1 MEGASLGAM
10 KHRFSRPL
18 GSAAVLLLAVQAC
31 SGGDDTSAAGGTT
44 SAAGG
49 TSSSSTSTTTPP
61 TTTSTPGSGGST
73 DLPDK
78 FTVTGVVTDG
88 SAPVAG
94 AIVMQAGG
102 SPDFTTG
109 PDGAFSIELT
119 NDIPGT
125 PTVVAAKIG
134 YRSAGAEF
142 LVLPDGPTELILL
155 AVNPPDNPGY
165 KFEPPGT
172 GDPAIDN
179 STAVCGHCHTTFVAQ
194 YRTSAHAKA
203 TKDPLVQD
211 LYAGVSE
218 GPMSQAECALRGGEL
233 RAGLVPGTESD
244 VTDKCYAGGGVL
256 PDLNPSCGAPGGQS
270 CDDPALPAAQKPT
283 AFGQCADCHAPGM
296 DGPAG
301 GRNLH
306 EAVGI
311 AFDAGNHCDVCHK
324 ARDVDLTKP
333 AGVAGALV
341 LQRPHEKVS
350 DQPGAKTVQVMFGP
364 LPDVP
369 NAFMGGSLQPKFSTS
384 ELCGACHLQR
394 QGALLQ
400 GSALD
405 PGRWPEGLPTHDTY
419 TEWEQSTYNTPGTP
433 CQFCHMPPDD
443 TGLKSTVDV
452 TNESNASIAFGFVR
466 PPEQIRKHIFR
477 GPLQGAPRMIDLAL
491 NLSLSTTVSMNAGGD
506 TEVTASVTLQN
517 TGAGHAIPTGEPMR
531 ALVLVVRATGCAADW
546 PAVDGMTVQDGGGSI
561 ASGIA
566 GADVQANG
574 AALAWPGGAAAAKPG
589 MTVRVVRPTGA
600 FDDYPG
606 VGYFADPS
614 LTPAEKGLEVF
625 APVGESI
632 VTTASAGSIT
642 LTAAIALQ
650 AGDIVYLGEPLPAPP
665 SDGEGALPLA
675 GAAGYTFAKTLVDPT
690 GERHVHHYRA
700 VDIASDNRIPPLAM
714 AKTTHTFRL
723 PAGCSA
729 GKVTAVVLYRP
740 VPVDMARLRGWD
752 ARDWVVAQANENV
765 TAP

>member
-1 MEGASLGAM
+1 MRVGHASL
-10 KHRFSRPL
+10 
-18 GSAAVLLLAVQAC
+18 LLFAVQSC
-31 SGGDDTSAAGGTT
+31 SVPGDTSGTGGTT
-44 SAAGG
+44 SGVGG
-49 TSSSSTSTTTPP
+49 TTSSTPLTSTA
-61 TTTSTPGSGGST
+61 TTTSTSGSGGST
-73 DLPDK
+73 ALPDK

-102 SPDFTTG
+102 SPTFTTG
-109 PDGAFSIELT
+109 PDGAFSIELSKEV
-119 NDIPGT
+119 PGT
-125 PTVVAAKIG
+125 PTIVAAKIG
-134 YRSAGAEF
+134 YRSAGAEL
-142 LVLPDGPTELILL
+142 LVLPDGETELVLR

-218 GPMSQAECALRGGEL
+218 GAVSGAECAQRGGEF
-233 RAGLVPGTESD
+233 RPGLVPGTESD
-244 VTDKCYAGGGVL
+244 VADKCYVGGGVL
-256 PDLNPSCGAPGGQS
+256 PDLNQGCGAPGGQS
-270 CDDPALPAAQKPT
+270 CDDPALPVAQKPT
-283 AFGQCADCHAPGM
+283 AFGHCADCHAPGM
-296 DGPAG
+296 NGPAG

-350 DQPGAKTVQVMFGP
+350 DEPGAKTVQVMFGP

-394 QGALLQ
+394 QEALLQ

-443 TGLKSTVDV
+443 TGLMSPVDV
-452 TNESNASIAFGFVR
+452 TNASNASLAFGFVR
-466 PPEQIRKHIFR
+466 PPEQIRQHIFR
-477 GPLQGAPRMIDLAL
+477 SPLHGAPRMIDLAL
-491 NLSLSTTVSMNAGGD
+491 SLGLSTTVSIDAGGVA
-506 TEVTASVTLQN
+506 EVTAAVTLQN
-517 TGAGHAIPTGEPMR
+517 VGAGHAIPTGEPMR
-531 ALVLVVRATGCAADW
+531 AMVLVVRAAGCAADW
-546 PAVDGMTVQDGGGSI
+546 PAVGGMTVQDGGG
-561 ASGIA
+561 ATARGIV
-566 GADVQANG
+566 GAEVLGNG
-574 AALAWPGGAAAAKPG
+574 AVVAWPEGAAAASIG
-589 MTVRVVRPTGA
+589 GVVRVVRPTGI

-614 LTPAEKGLEVF
+614 LTPEEKGLEVF
-625 APVGESI
+625 APVGEGV
-632 VTTASAGSIT
+632 VTGVSAGSLT
-642 LTAAIALQ
+642 LDAAIALQ
-650 AGDIVYLGEPLPAPP
+650 VGDVVYLGEAVPALLV
-665 SDGEGALPLA
+665 DGQSARGVA
-675 GAAGYTFAKTLVDPT
+675 GAAGYTFAKTLVDPS
-690 GERHVHHYRA
+690 GARHVHHYRA

-714 AKTTHTFRL
+714 AKTSHTFRL
-723 PAGCSA
+723 PAGCST
-729 GKVTAVVLYRP
+729 GQVTAAVLYRP
-740 VPVDMARLRGWD
+740 VPVDMARLRGWE
-752 ARDWVVAQANENV
+752 AKDWVIAEAKESVS
-765 TAP
+765 AP